1 MKNKFLNLKIFDNPP
16 YVDREALAAL
26 IQDQMAPEIFQATIE
41 SSAVLAMGRRL
52 PDMTSRQTRMPV
64 LDALP
69 IAYFL
74 DADDEQKQVTYQKWK
89 NKNIIAGEVA
99 VIVPFSQSAADDADY
114 DIVEQVKPRLGEAA
128 GKAVDLAVLFGTGKP
143 TFWPTGI
150 VPSAETAGAV
160 VESGLNLYDDL
171 LGPGGTISKVEE
183 SGYFVTGHIGAISLR
198 AALRGIKDNNGQ
210 PIFMQSM
217 QQAGNYTLD
226 GSPIMFPRNGGFD
239 ASKARLISG
248 DFSQLVYA
256 IRQDLTIDVF
266 TEGVIQN
273 PDGSIAYNLMQNDMF
288 AIRMVMRLGWEVPNP
303 VNGINTTE
311 TRYPFSVLKPKAIEA
326 NAAFVRHSLPAG
338 GYSEEQLN
346 GMTIDQ
352 IKALAAG
359 MGYEITKSVKAE
371 IIAEFLE
378 QQNAQG

>member
-41 SSAVLAMGRRL
+41 NSAVLAMGRRL

-128 GKAVDLAVLFGTGKP
+128 GKAVDLAALFGIGKP
-143 TFWPTGI
+143 TFWPAGI

-303 VNGINTTE
+303 VNGINATE

-326 NAAFVRHSLPAG
+326 NVASVRHSLPAG